1 MLRYPDLMASYL
13 GALVSIYLEPARQLQ
28 QEGHPQPDPAM
39 NQLGPK
45 PNELLAAALKLSYG
59 L

>member
-13 GALVSIYLEPARQLQ
+13 GALFSIYLEPTGQLQ

-45 PNELLAAALKLSYG
+45 PNELLGAALKLSYG